1 MTDNPNKVAR
11 RESRIVAIETLFA
24 YLERNEK
31 ISFEKTFDHILYEVF
46 EKSQDKFAEEILQ
59 ITLENLKKI
68 KIIIRAHAP
77 EFPLKKIA
85 TINLSILILGIAEMK
100 FIGTPPVVVINEYIE
115 LAKLFGEDRSA
126 GFVNG
131 VLDAFRK
138 NIGLKQLPTN

>member
-1 MTDNPNKVAR
+1 
-11 RESRIVAIETLFA
+11 
-24 YLERNEK
+24 
-31 ISFEKTFDHILYEVF
+31 
-46 EKSQDKFAEEILQ
+46 
-59 ITLENLKKI
+59 
-68 KIIIRAHAP
+68 
-77 EFPLKKIA
+77 
-85 TINLSILILGIAEMK
+85 MK